1 MKDRCTNDK
10 SMLDRK
16 TFPTILLKI
25 EKEAIKKRKI
35 VRKKKIQIEIEKDV
49 DKCKRRERKCYKEKK
64 EKQ

>member
-25 EKEAIKKRKI
+25 EKEAIKKRKM
-35 VRKKKIQIEIEKDV
+35 VRRRASMNKLLIEYLNILILIS
-49 DKCKRRERKCYKEKK
+49 
-64 EKQ
+64 